1 MCLCSQLYWN
11 TKSIF
16 CGQQR
21 PAFITTL
28 KSPSA
33 ASDFFFPFAIVLE
46 AQESGLAPAVQS
58 PRSTIRIH
66 SSSSSESC
74 DARQATLPFLF
85 SHSPGICCSGLMVS
99 WWLFCDFIFLTG
111 CPQSISVTPDH
122 FLRTQ
127 ILLLPSLL
135 PTMAPP
141 FFLLLR
147 QHS

>member
-1 MCLCSQLYWN
+1 MSLCSQLYWN

-21 PAFITTL
+21 PVFTTTL
-28 KSPSA
+28 KPPSV
-33 ASDFFFPFAIVLE
+33 ASDFLFPFAIVLE
-46 AQESGLAPAVQS
+46 AQGSGRALAVQS
-58 PRSTIRIH
+58 PRAAVLIL
-66 SSSSSESC
+66 SSSRSEGC
-74 DARQATLPFLF
+74 DARQAILPFLF

-99 WWLFCDFIFLTG
+99 WWLFRDSIFLTG

-127 ILLLPSLL
+127 TLLPPSLL
-135 PTMAPP
+135 PTMVPP
-141 FFLLLR
+141 LFLLLR